1 MEWMWLKMARRK
13 LIGTSGLGLGSET
26 SQMRSL
32 PPTWNSL
39 ICREVE
45 AAPPGSPCSQPV
57 LLPAGGGLSRPL
69 RVWPAVRRRSRVR
82 RTPPTPPA
90 AQLVKTEE
98 DLACL
103 SAGR

>member
-1 MEWMWLKMARRK
+1 MEWIWLKMARQK
-13 LIGTSGLGLGSET
+13 LTGPLGLGSET

-45 AAPPGSPCSQPV
+45 AAAAWVSVQP
-57 LLPAGGGLSRPL
+57 ACASASR

-82 RTPPTPPA
+82 QTPPPPMPPA